1 MVRSIVVVEPD
12 PDELPGAHLIDTISA
27 CEQVIRAAEAI
38 QAQHAG
44 MLLAERE
51 PLMEGRH
58 AFLSAAGETA
68 LARGMSPSA
77 GITQLETA
85 ITLSRLPAV
94 QAAWVDGLVSGV
106 TVRAIVK
113 NLPSLDHASM
123 ALFEAELEPH
133 LPGLTPRAAAELTR
147 SLTLEIDPDEADR
160 KALAAREDQYV
171 FVADE
176 ADGVATLIAHGP
188 AELIH
193 QIADPLLAS
202 ARRAKNDPGDQRSR
216 GQVMFQ
222 TLHASAVAGPNPELE
237 TMRTL
242 ELAVVISAEHLLG
255 AGDTPAELVGHG
267 PVAPVVLD
275 QLIDE
280 ADRVFYR
287 RLVTDPVDGRLL
299 HTDPRRRLFTGALAR
314 HVRYRD
320 KRCQGPSCDAAIAEI
335 DHVREFQHGG
345 PTTAENAEGLCVTTH
360 TMKSI
365 PGWAVS
371 HDGAT
376 WTTPTGHTYPSPPP
390 PDVVRRRR
398 E

>member
-1 MVRSIVVVEPD
+1 MVVVEPD
-12 PDELPGAHLIDTISA
+12 PDELPGAHLIETISA

-51 PLMEGRH
+51 PLMEGRQ

-94 QAAWVDGLVSGV
+94 QAAWADGLVSGV

-113 NLPSLDHASM
+113 NLPSLDAESM
-123 ALFEAELEPH
+123 ALFETEIAPH

-160 KALAAREDQYV
+160 KAVEVRDDQYV
-171 FVADE
+171 LVVDE
-176 ADGVATLIAHGP
+176 TDGVATLVSRGP
-188 AELIH
+188 AERIH
-193 QIADPLLAS
+193 EIRELLLGH
-202 ARRAKNDPGDQRSR
+202 ARRAKNDPTDHRTR

-222 TLHASAVAGPNPELE
+222 SLHASVVAGPDRSLPVK
-237 TMRTL
+237 RVL
-242 ELAVVISAEHLLG
+242 ELGIVLTADNLLG
-255 AGDTPAELVGHG
+255 LDDTPAELVGHG
-267 PVAPVVLD
+267 PVAPVVVD
-275 QLIDE
+275 QLIDD
-280 ADRVFYR
+280 ADQVFYR
-287 RLVTDPVDGRLL
+287 RLITDPVNGTLL
-299 HTDPRRRLFTGALAR
+299 HSDPRRRLFTGPLAR

-320 KRCQGPSCDAAIAEI
+320 GRCRTPACDAPIAEI
-335 DHVREFQHGG
+335 DHVQAHEHGG
-345 PTTAENAEGLCVTTH
+345 ATTEENGQGLCVTNH
-360 TMKSI
+360 LMKHL
-365 PGWAVS
+365 PGWSVRR
-371 HDGAT
+371 DGT
-376 WTTPTGHTYPSPPP
+376 WTTPTGHTYRSAPPP
-390 PDVVRRRR
+390 VLRRRR